1 MGGEKVK
8 FINREVSW
16 LSFNERVLQEADD
29 TTVPLVERIKFLGI
43 FSSNLDEFFRV
54 RVASLHRM
62 GKLNLKQKKVFGGSP
77 VKILQRIQ
85 EIVIDQRH
93 QSDRIY
99 ANILTELAAENI
111 HIINE
116 KELSKEQ
123 GEFVRNYFQRHV
135 RSKLVPI
142 MLDYA
147 PEFPMLRDK
156 TIYLAIILSNKGIP
170 STEKYALIELPA
182 QTPRFIVLPEDDG
195 KFIILLDDVIRYCLE
210 EVFYIFGADTFEA
223 YTVKLTRDAEL
234 EMDDDISQT
243 ILQKL
248 SKSLKQRKKGRP
260 VRFIYDEEM
269 PQELLKYLVRKL
281 HFHKNDNLI
290 PGARYHN
297 FKDFIKFPTLDNKE
311 LFYQTKAPIP
321 HKYIGSSKG
330 DFFGLIAKR
339 DLLLHY
345 PYHSFNYVI
354 DLLREA
360 AIDPDVVSIRITLYR
375 VAENSNIINSLIN
388 AIRNGK
394 QVVAVVELQARFDEE
409 ANIYWANQ
417 LREEGAK
424 VIFGTP
430 GLKVHTKL
438 CLITRKEKRKTVR
451 YAYIATGNFN
461 ENTSR
466 LYSDHALITANQ
478 EIANEV
484 SNVFN
489 FLDNNIKNTG
499 FRHLLVS
506 PFLMRTEFLR
516 LMDNEIKNAK
526 NGLPAYM
533 FLKMNS
539 LVDLSMIEKLYE
551 ASRAGV
557 SIRLI
562 VRGICSLKP
571 GVEDMSENIEV
582 ISIVDKYL
590 EHSRIFLFA
599 NGGDEKIFISSGD
612 WMTRNLDYR
621 VELACPIYDPE
632 IQEELREFLHLQWQ
646 DNTKARIIDKD
657 LTNAYKKVD
666 SKDKKY
672 RAQED
677 IYTWLESLSQANPK
691 AEKTSKSKSL

>member
-1 MGGEKVK
+1 
-8 FINREVSW
+8 
-16 LSFNERVLQEADD
+16 
-29 TTVPLVERIKFLGI
+29 
-43 FSSNLDEFFRV
+43 
-54 RVASLHRM
+54 
-62 GKLNLKQKKVFGGSP
+62 
-77 VKILQRIQ
+77 
-85 EIVIDQRH
+85 
-93 QSDRIY
+93 
-99 ANILTELAAENI
+99 
-111 HIINE
+111 
-116 KELSKEQ
+116 
-123 GEFVRNYFQRHV
+123 
-135 RSKLVPI
+135 

-156 TIYLAIILSNKGIP
+156 TIYLAIILSNKGIS

-182 QTPRFIVLPEDDG
+182 ETPRFIVLPEDDG

-260 VRFIYDEEM
+260 VRFIYDEQM
-269 PQELLKYLVRKL
+269 PQALLKYLVRKL

-311 LFYQTKAPIP
+311 LFYQPKAPIP
-321 HKYIGSSKG
+321 HKYIGSYKG

-438 CLITRKEKRKTVR
+438 CLITRKEKRKTVK

-506 PFLMRTEFLR
+506 PFLMRTEFLK
-516 LMDNEIKNAK
+516 LIDNEIKNAK

-621 VELACPIYDPE
+621 IELACPIYDPE

-657 LTNAYKKVD
+657 LTNAYKKGD
-666 SKDKKY
+666 SNDKKH

-677 IYTWLESLSQANPK
+677 IYSWLESLPEAKPK